1 MSSRIE
7 LFFITKPEDTEQE
20 YAVPSIRLMAYV
32 KFATLGGL
40 TEFYP
45 AMVDTG
51 SPISVVPFKIWARCS
66 VKLFGPDRLASFSG
80 NPDCEIAVQAGE
92 IRLVVQDRSGA
103 RTNEL
108 TIRADL
114 CDTSEVPL
122 ILGMHDV
129 LARGTLYA
137 DYPNNEAWLEV

>member
-32 KFATLGGL
+32 KFATLDGL

-66 VKLFGPDRLASFSG
+66 VKLFGPDRLASFSD
-80 NPDCEIAVQAGE
+80 NPECEIPVQAGE
-92 IRLVVQDRSGA
+92 IRLVVQDRLGA
-103 RTNEL
+103 RTDEL
-108 TIRADL
+108 VVRADL

-129 LARGTLYA
+129 LARGVLHA
-137 DYPNNEAWLEV
+137 DYPRSQVWFEV